1 MAVFIAAAIVGK
13 NLALQFGSG
22 TNSDL
27 WAFMAGMAVLAGL
40 VLSSF
45 GYNKKV
51 EKTQKYKPV
60 IVEILSWPKPARRSH
75 YASDQNPDEAKRL
88 ARTILSD
95 ILLYNQAKVKEG
107 IEKDSLFDVLTEE
120 LAEGKKYYES
130 MVDEEIRSSTNFF
143 NEAVVDVLLKQGGK
157 IKSEIW

>member
-1 MAVFIAAAIVGK
+1 MRLIK
-13 NLALQFGSG
+13 
-22 TNSDL
+22 
-27 WAFMAGMAVLAGL
+27 
-40 VLSSF
+40 
-45 GYNKKV
+45 
-51 EKTQKYKPV
+51 
-60 IVEILSWPKPARRSH
+60 
-75 YASDQNPDEAKRL
+75 NPDEAKRL

-130 MVDEEIRSSTNFF
+130 MVDIEIRNVSNFF
-143 NEAVVDVLLKQGGK
+143 NEAVVDVLIKQGGK

>member
-1 MAVFIAAAIVGK
+1 MRLI
-13 NLALQFGSG
+13 
-22 TNSDL
+22 
-27 WAFMAGMAVLAGL
+27 
-40 VLSSF
+40 
-45 GYNKKV
+45 
-51 EKTQKYKPV
+51 KT
-60 IVEILSWPKPARRSH
+60 A
-75 YASDQNPDEAKRL
+75 DEAKRL

-107 IEKDSLFDVLTEE
+107 IEKDNLFEVLTEE

-143 NEAVVDVLLKQGGK
+143 NEAVVDVLVKQGGK

>member
-1 MAVFIAAAIVGK
+1 MRLI
-13 NLALQFGSG
+13 
-22 TNSDL
+22 
-27 WAFMAGMAVLAGL
+27 
-40 VLSSF
+40 
-45 GYNKKV
+45 
-51 EKTQKYKPV
+51 KT
-60 IVEILSWPKPARRSH
+60 S
-75 YASDQNPDEAKRL
+75 DEAKRL

-107 IEKDSLFDVLTEE
+107 IEKDSLFQVLTEE

-130 MVDEEIRSSTNFF
+130 MVDEEVRQTTNFF

>member
-1 MAVFIAAAIVGK
+1 MRLI
-13 NLALQFGSG
+13 
-22 TNSDL
+22 
-27 WAFMAGMAVLAGL
+27 
-40 VLSSF
+40 
-45 GYNKKV
+45 
-51 EKTQKYKPV
+51 KT
-60 IVEILSWPKPARRSH
+60 A
-75 YASDQNPDEAKRL
+75 DEAKRL

-107 IEKDSLFDVLTEE
+107 IEQDSLFDVLTEE

-130 MVDEEIRSSTNFF
+130 MVDLELRQTTNFF

>member
-1 MAVFIAAAIVGK
+1 MRLIK
-13 NLALQFGSG
+13 N
-22 TNSDL
+22 T
-27 WAFMAGMAVLAGL
+27 
-40 VLSSF
+40 
-45 GYNKKV
+45 
-51 EKTQKYKPV
+51 
-60 IVEILSWPKPARRSH
+60 
-75 YASDQNPDEAKRL
+75 DEAKRL

-130 MVDEEIRSSTNFF
+130 MVDEEIRQATNFF

>member
-1 MAVFIAAAIVGK
+1 MRLIK
-13 NLALQFGSG
+13 N
-22 TNSDL
+22 
-27 WAFMAGMAVLAGL
+27 
-40 VLSSF
+40 
-45 GYNKKV
+45 
-51 EKTQKYKPV
+51 
-60 IVEILSWPKPARRSH
+60 H
-75 YASDQNPDEAKRL
+75 DEARRL

-130 MVDEEIRSSTNFF
+130 MVDVEIRQATNFF
-143 NEAVVDVLLKQGGK
+143 SEAVVDVLIKQGGK

>member
-1 MAVFIAAAIVGK
+1 MRLI
-13 NLALQFGSG
+13 
-22 TNSDL
+22 
-27 WAFMAGMAVLAGL
+27 
-40 VLSSF
+40 
-45 GYNKKV
+45 KK
-51 EKTQKYKPV
+51 
-60 IVEILSWPKPARRSH
+60 
-75 YASDQNPDEAKRL
+75 PDEAKRL

-130 MVDEEIRSSTNFF
+130 MVEEDVRQSTNYF
-143 NEAVVDVLLKQGGK
+143 NEAVVDVLIRQAGK